1 MVLVDQ
7 PVVVVVLVVHRTV
20 VDVVVRPIRV
30 AHPWE
35 KRACGAQRGP
45 PLKLIVAIQIHP
57 VTALIDLLIDIR
69 NRRDT
74 GHRVVA

>member
-20 VDVVVRPIRV
+20 VDVVIRPIRV
-30 AHPWE
+30 AHPWK
-35 KRACGAQRGP
+35 KRARGAQRGP
-45 PLKLIVAIQIHP
+45 PLELVVAIQINP
-57 VTALIDLLIDIR
+57 VTALVDLLVDIR
-69 NRRDT
+69 NRSDA